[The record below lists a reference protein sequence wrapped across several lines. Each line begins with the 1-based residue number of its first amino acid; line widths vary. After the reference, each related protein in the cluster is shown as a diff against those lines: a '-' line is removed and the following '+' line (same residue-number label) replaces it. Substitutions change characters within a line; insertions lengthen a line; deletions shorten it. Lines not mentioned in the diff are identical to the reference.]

1 MQTSAV
7 RFELFDMIRFEYR
20 KVNADPAPQQQT
32 RVKSVDPNQ
41 AGHPGEILDLASNG
55 RAWSLKTSVP
65 DNGRMASGGR
75 QSSDHCLA
83 YTAKGSSIPLFT
95 PDPGGLIN
103 VYA

>member
-20 KVNADPAPQQQT
+20 KINADPAPQQQT
-32 RVKSVDPNQ
+32 RVKSVEPNQ

-55 RAWSLKTSVP
+55 RAWSLKTEVP
-65 DNGRMASGGR
+65 DNGRMAFGGR

-83 YTAKGSSIPLFT
+83 YTAKGSFT
-95 PDPGGLIN
+95 PLSRPETGGLIN